1 MSESSDFPGQ
11 PEISDRLSR
20 IPKNESSPVVGYIL
34 LLVGVGMV
42 AYGITALWFG
52 MRDVMDVGGY
62 CAEGGPY
69 VIQQHC
75 PDGAELLM
83 FTGIPVGIIGL
94 FVAMAGAA
102 KSAKG
107 AMGLLLLGWPAIFI
121 SLGYNFID
129 YAINPPEGMGSTVG
143 WWVCGVIFA
152 LMGLPA
158 LAAVPMLVKAIQ
170 PNRRSAVL
178 AVFSVAAV
186 IGVIGGI
193 LVANSVD

>member
-1 MSESSDFPGQ
+1 VSQSDLQ
-11 PEISDRLSR
+11 PDLSGRLSQ
-20 IPKNESSPVVGYIL
+20 IPKNESSPIVGY
-34 LLVGVGMV
+34 LVTFIGVAMV

-94 FVAMAGAA
+94 FVAMFGCA
-102 KSAKG
+102 KSSPG
-107 AMGLLLLGWPAIFI
+107 AMGLLLLGWPALFI

-129 YAINPPEGMGSTVG
+129 YAINPPENMGSTAG
-143 WWVCGVIFA
+143 WWVCGIIFG

-158 LAAVPMLVKAIQ
+158 LAAIPWLVKSIRPDRRNAI
-170 PNRRSAVL
+170 L
-178 AVFSVAAV
+178 AVFLLAIAAGIV
-186 IGVIGGI
+186 IGIQ
-193 LVANSVD
+193 VANSVD

>member
-1 MSESSDFPGQ
+1 
-11 PEISDRLSR
+11 
-20 IPKNESSPVVGYIL
+20 
-34 LLVGVGMV
+34 
-42 AYGITALWFG
+42 
-52 MRDVMDVGGY
+52 
-62 CAEGGPY
+62 
-69 VIQQHC
+69 
-75 PDGAELLM
+75 
-83 FTGIPVGIIGL
+83 
-94 FVAMAGAA
+94 
-102 KSAKG
+102 
-107 AMGLLLLGWPAIFI
+107 
-121 SLGYNFID
+121 
-129 YAINPPEGMGSTVG
+129 MGSTVG